1 MIIDCNMHW
10 LPPELLTDDELM
22 EAYLNQVPRA
32 YGDIAYTRMIPG
44 TDVREVVIEKP
55 AGCINLNFG
64 PETIDPEDRIKV
76 MNEGKID
83 KAILKVPCFQEW
95 LTLEQ
100 CIQVNDGMKKYA
112 DEHGQGRMERLGVIP
127 PWGTKAMLGEMDRC
141 VKELGCIGFEASAH
155 YGTLYLDEEPFREFF
170 RKAAELG
177 VPVNVHHTPLP
188 VQYDKIVINDTFRR
202 IYGRCQDQTIAVGRE
217 IFSDLFE
224 ELPNLKLIHT
234 LLGGG
239 FFAIAD
245 FIAPKRSKV
254 KEEIERLDLSAA
266 EKARKHLQEN
276 IYFDISHAPPWGK
289 AQLECAV
296 KVLGADHLLFG
307 CSYPVRKQWLIDGV
321 DFINALDVSQE
332 EKDLILGKNARNLFN
347 IS

>member
-1 MIIDCNMHW
+1 MIGSILVLSSCTISKGDGFAIY
-10 LPPELLTDDELM
+10 LTKGDIPPVQM
-22 EAYLNQVPRA
+22 EALSHVEIAGQPIISVE
-32 YGDIAYTRMIPG
+32 DIITYNAQTH
-44 TDVREVVIEKP
+44 ELK
-55 AGCINLNFG
+55 L
-64 PETIDPEDRIKV
+64 IDTAFERIS
-76 MNEGKID
+76 
-83 KAILKVPCFQEW
+83 
-95 LTLEQ
+95 
-100 CIQVNDGMKKYA
+100 
-112 DEHGQGRMERLGVIP
+112 
-127 PWGTKAMLGEMDRC
+127 
-141 VKELGCIGFEASAH
+141 EL
-155 YGTLYLDEEPFREFF
+155 D
-170 RKAAELG
+170 

-254 KEEIERLDLSAA
+254 KEEMERLDLSAA
-266 EKARKHLQEN
+266 DKAGKHLHEN

-296 KVLGADHLLFG
+296 KVMGADHLLFG
-307 CSYPVRKQWLIDGV
+307 CSYPVRKQWLVDGV
-321 DFINALDVSQE
+321 DFINALDISQE
-332 EKDLILGKNARNLFN
+332 EKDLILGKNARNLFK
-347 IS
+347 IR